1 MGLRQQ
7 FRFKY
12 SSATEVQAFLRS
24 LSNCAA
30 IEDREVFFV
39 FTSLEGLA
47 FTFDCEVTPVGLLS
61 ERAGDYY
68 YFLGLFLEGLT
79 GTFGPVEVEDA

>member
-12 SSATEVQAFLRS
+12 SSPADVQTFLRG

-30 IEDREVFFV
+30 VDDREVFFV
-39 FTSLEGLA
+39 FTPLDGA
-47 FTFDCEVTPVGLLS
+47 PFTFDCELTPAGLLS

-68 YFLGLFLEGLT
+68 CFLGLFLEGLT
-79 GTFGPVEVEDA
+79 GAFGPVEVEDA

>member
-12 SSATEVQAFLRS
+12 SASADVQAFLRA
-24 LSNCAA
+24 LSHSAVVD
-30 IEDREVFFV
+30 DREQFFV
-39 FTSLEGLA
+39 FTPLA
-47 FTFDCEVTPVGLLS
+47 GPSFTFDCELIPAGLLS
-61 ERAGDYY
+61 ERAGEYY
-68 YFLGLFLEGLT
+68 WFLGLFLEALT